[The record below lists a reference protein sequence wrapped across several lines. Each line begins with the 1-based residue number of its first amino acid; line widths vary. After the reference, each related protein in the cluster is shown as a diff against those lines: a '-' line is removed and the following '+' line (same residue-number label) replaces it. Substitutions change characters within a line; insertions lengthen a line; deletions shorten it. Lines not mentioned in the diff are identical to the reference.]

1 MDQAELVNKGKECIG
16 DLLQKVDSN
25 PRPACI
31 ISLVTGAIIGIWPTL
46 FLVLLLVVL
55 VAAVITLFL
64 SSDENKDDSKDNKDK
79 TDGKI

>member
-1 MDQAELVNKGKECIG
+1 MNQAELVSKGKECID
-16 DLLQKVDSN
+16 DLLKKVDLN

-31 ISLVTGAIIGIWPTL
+31 ISLVIGAIIGIWPTL

-64 SSDENKDDSKDNKDK
+64 SNDENKDDKDK
-79 TDGKI
+79 IEEKKA